1 MTEKDLTLYK
11 LAKFTNLE
19 ITMESQVLSSGAN
32 QARLMEKYKKNK
44 KSIKQ
49 QVIALKIAFSVM
61 LLFIS
66 FLPISIYFEAKNV
79 LDNPLISADSLLF
92 PGSILFGAF
101 FIMQLIY
108 LTMLGMFSI
117 AAMMSGEA
125 FRWYETLPISKD
137 KLRKLGFMTVFRNL
151 DIGLIT
157 MTLAFPVIM
166 FIISLNLIL
175 ALIAALISI
184 INVTFSVSVLVLIAE
199 RISRVLK
206 VSEAGSKK
214 AILIRIFTMLSYMIV
229 IFSAS
234 FFIQWIISA
243 SRDFFYLSA
252 SLGIPLI
259 VNIIVS
265 LIPFPFALGNLLT
278 LAIEPTSFSAIFWIT
293 TIIGVVLSIFL
304 TRFAYKRALKSM
316 WIVTS
321 SAALETKQKITSK
334 KTTEKE
340 IEVLIKTRPPIKAY
354 IHKDLSTTTRD
365 IQTFM
370 FVIMPFILPFMILII
385 TMSSSGLGAS
395 YYEDY
400 IVIWSLL
407 TLYQPMIS
415 MMLTSGFLNMEDSG
429 AAILSS
435 LPINPRDQAKAKL
448 FLMGSIQTI
457 SYFLPIFLFI
467 KNPDFINY
475 LLSFITWYPVVL
487 TLLLSMFQL
496 KIRFF
501 GRMKYK
507 FVVEEV
513 NPEKKVIKWTIM
525 IVGLHLI
532 YLAFNVLGGILLT
545 FYGASMMFLVTFIA
559 GLFSFGILL
568 LSFNSMFPK
577 VLGKKKMISI
587 RESFRKY
594 PLLGTGFLL
603 LLYAGFLFLPILI
616 ELPLIFIL
624 DVIPFIVDI
633 PFIALLFI
641 DFFIA
646 FGVMTLFWLLIVPRS
661 LNLPEGKQSLKEYV
675 KTIGLRFD
683 NKIVRNILLGIGC
696 SIIFFISTYIT
707 GNLFG
712 HYTFDLDVIFGTP
725 GSSIALFGW
734 FLFIIMLIPGIWEE
748 VAFRGVI
755 TKLNLRRYSQRT
767 TWIIVSVLFGLFHFV
782 NLLVGRYLVLT
793 ILQVI
798 YAALLGFLFGYMF
811 IKTKSIIPSIIAHYL
826 IDSVGQLFLF
836 VSFENMGQLILFL
849 IIGVGILPTIF
860 GMLLVKLVVKEK
872 NERIDLIN

>member
-19 ITMESQVLSSGAN
+19 ITMEGQVQSSGAN

-49 QVIALKIAFSVM
+49 QVIAIKIIFSG
-61 LLFIS
+61 LFLSIS
-66 FLPISIYFEAKNV
+66 FLPISTYLEAKYA
-79 LDNPLISADSLLF
+79 LGNPLISADSVLI

-101 FIMQLIY
+101 FIMQLLY

-166 FIISLNLIL
+166 FIISLNIIL
-175 ALIAALISI
+175 ALIAAFVSI
-184 INVTFSVSVLVLIAE
+184 INVMFSFSVLVLIAE

-214 AILIRIFTMLSYMIV
+214 ATLIRIFTMLSYVIV

-234 FFIQWIISA
+234 FFIQWIITVS
-243 SRDFFYLSA
+243 SELFYLSA
-252 SLGIPLI
+252 SLEIPFI
-259 VNIIVS
+259 VKIIMS
-265 LIPFPFALGNLLT
+265 LIPFPFASTNLLT

-293 TIIGVVLSIFL
+293 TILGVALSILL

-316 WIVTS
+316 RIVTS
-321 SAALETKQKITSK
+321 SAALETKKKTTSK
-334 KTTEKE
+334 KKPEKE
-340 IEVLIKTRPPIKAY
+340 IEVLIESRSPIKAY
-354 IHKDLSTTTRD
+354 IRKDLSTTTRD
-365 IQTFM
+365 MQTFM
-370 FVIMPFILPFMILII
+370 FVIIPFIFPFITLIPLL
-385 TMSSSGLGAS
+385 MSSSGLGAS

-400 IVIWSLL
+400 IVIWSFL
-407 TLYQPMIS
+407 TMYQPMVS
-415 MMLTSGFLNMEDSG
+415 MMLTSAFLNMEDSG

-448 FLMGSIQTI
+448 FLLGSIQTI

-467 KNPDFINY
+467 GNPEFLNY
-475 LLSFITWYPVVL
+475 LLSFIAWYPVVL

-513 NPEKKVIKWTIM
+513 NPEKKVIKWI
-525 IVGLHLI
+525 IIGVGLHLI
-532 YLAFNVLGGILLT
+532 YLAFNVLGGILLI
-545 FYGASMMFLVTFIA
+545 FYGASLMFLVTFIA
-559 GLFSFGILL
+559 GLFSLGILL
-568 LSFNSMFPK
+568 ISFNGMFPK
-577 VLGKKKMISI
+577 VLGKKIMISI
-587 RESFRKY
+587 REGFRKY
-594 PLLGTGFLL
+594 PIFGTGILL
-603 LLYAGFLFLPILI
+603 LLYAGFLFLPIFI
-616 ELPLIFIL
+616 ELPLIIIVDIF
-624 DVIPFIVDI
+624 VDI
-633 PFIALLFI
+633 PFIALLFF
-641 DFFIA
+641 DFFVT
-646 FGVMTLFWLLIVPRS
+646 FGVMALFWLLIVPRS
-661 LNLPEGKQSLKEYV
+661 LNLPEGKQSLKEFV
-675 KTIGLRFD
+675 KNIGLKFD
-683 NKIVRNILLGIGC
+683 NKIVRNIMLGIGC

-707 GNLFG
+707 ANLFG
-712 HYTFDLDVIFGTP
+712 HYIFDLEVIFGTP

-811 IKTKSIIPSIIAHYL
+811 LKTKSIIPSIIAHYL

-836 VSFENMGQLILFL
+836 VSFENMGQLILFAV
-849 IIGVGILPTIF
+849 IGVGILPTVF
-860 GMLLVKLVVKEK
+860 GILLIKLVAKEK
-872 NERIDLIN
+872 DERIDLIN

>member
-19 ITMESQVLSSGAN
+19 ITMEGQVQSSGAN

-44 KSIKQ
+44 SSIKR
-49 QVIALKIAFSVM
+49 QVIAIKIIFSV
-61 LLFIS
+61 LFLSIS
-66 FLPISIYFEAKNV
+66 FLPISTYFEAKDA
-79 LDNPLISADSLLF
+79 LGNPLISADSVLI

-101 FIMQLIY
+101 FIMQLLY

-157 MTLAFPVIM
+157 MTLAFPIIM
-166 FIISLNLIL
+166 FIISLNIIL
-175 ALIAALISI
+175 ALVAAFVSI
-184 INVTFSVSVLVLIAE
+184 INVMFSFSVLVLVAE

-206 VSEAGSKK
+206 VSDAGSKK
-214 AILIRIFTMLSYMIV
+214 ATLIRIFTMLSYMIV

-234 FFIQWIISA
+234 FFIQWIITA
-243 SRDFFYLSA
+243 AREFFYLSA
-252 SLGIPLI
+252 SLEIPFLVKILI
-259 VNIIVS
+259 S
-265 LIPFPFALGNLLT
+265 LIPYPFAPGYLLT
-278 LAIEPTSFSAIFWIT
+278 LAIEPTSISAIFWIT
-293 TIIGVVLSIFL
+293 TIIGVALSILL
-304 TRFAYKRALKSM
+304 TRFVYKRALKSM

-321 SAALETKQKITSK
+321 SAALETKQKTTSK
-334 KTTEKE
+334 KKPEKE
-340 IEVLIKTRPPIKAY
+340 IEVLIITRPPIKAY
-354 IHKDLSTTTRD
+354 IRKDLSTTTRD

-400 IVIWSLL
+400 IVIWALL

-415 MMLTSGFLNMEDSG
+415 IMLTSGFLNMEDTG
-429 AAILSS
+429 VAILSS

-448 FLMGSIQTI
+448 FLLGSIQTI

-467 KNPDFINY
+467 GNPEFLNY

-513 NPEKKVIKWTIM
+513 NPEKKVVKWTIL

-532 YLAFNVLGGILLT
+532 YLAFNFLGGILLT
-545 FYGASMMFLVTFIA
+545 FYGASVMFLVTFIA
-559 GLFSFGILL
+559 GLLAFGILL

-594 PLLGTGFLL
+594 PIFGTLILL

-616 ELPLIFIL
+616 ELPLIFIV
-624 DVIPFIVDI
+624 DIFVDI
-633 PFIALLFI
+633 PLIALFFI
-641 DFFIA
+641 DFFVS
-646 FGVMTLFWLLIVPRS
+646 FGVMALFWLLIVPRS
-661 LNLPEGKQSLKEYV
+661 LKLPERKESLKEFV
-675 KTIGLRFD
+675 KTIGLKFD

-707 GNLFG
+707 ANIFGN
-712 HYTFDLDVIFGTP
+712 YTFDLDVIFGTP

-782 NLLVGRYLVLT
+782 NLLVGRFLVLT

-826 IDSVGQLFLF
+826 INSVGQLFLF
-836 VSFENMGQLILFL
+836 VSFENMGQLILFAV
-849 IIGVGILPTIF
+849 IGVGILPTVF
-860 GMLLVKLVVKEK
+860 GILLVKLVVKEK
-872 NERIDLIN
+872 DERIDLIN